1 MRYAF
6 NPKEIPDTIEFLRQ
20 FQKYDI
26 KLVQNPSFRELR
38 DMEQVDVPQASHDA
52 CNTGNIA
59 TKDVEDDSE
68 PLVKVKEPK
77 DQIHK

>member
-1 MRYAF
+1 M
-6 NPKEIPDTIEFLRQ
+6 
-20 FQKYDI
+20 
-26 KLVQNPSFRELR
+26 QNPSFRELR